1 MTSGAAMTRRDCVAG
16 PRSVWQSQ
24 AMPGK
29 RLEPGSVRGG
39 TKGSSRAAAASR
51 GPKGGARWG
60 ARKDPGAGPGGG
72 GRRASDAEHDAT
84 RRELRDVKAALD
96 EPSIVAITDAAGTI
110 THANDRFCRISGY
123 SREELL
129 GRNHRILNS
138 GHHPKSFLVDLWRT
152 ISRGGVWRG
161 KIVNRAKDGSL
172 YRVEATIVP
181 FLGALGKPVQHVAIR
196 TDVSWRKRLE
206 REILEA
212 GERERRRIGRD
223 LHDSLGQRLTALELG
238 AQGLIGTVLGLS
250 PQAGETLRHLAQ
262 QLREAVAQTRRLS
275 HGWSPV
281 SLESGGLL
289 HALLELAESTLA
301 LTRVRCQFVSSK
313 VDAFPDSATASHL
326 YRIAQEAVANA
337 LKHGHPRRI
346 VISLTR
352 RRDRALLE
360 VADDGTGFDASA
372 DSGKDLG
379 LGVMRYRAGLFGG
392 ELRIKSAPG
401 KGTQVICSVPMST

>member
-1 MTSGAAMTRRDCVAG
+1 MAVRRSGSGTG
-16 PRSVWQSQ
+16 
-24 AMPGK
+24 
-29 RLEPGSVRGG
+29 VRGG
-39 TKGSSRAAAASR
+39 KASRAARAGAPS
-51 GPKGGARWG
+51 GGARRAPSQARSPLG
-60 ARKDPGAGPGGG
+60 AAGADARNPG
-72 GRRASDAEHDAT
+72 RDAPEVDAT

-96 EPSIVAITDAAGTI
+96 EHSIVAITDASGTI
-110 THANDRFCRISGY
+110 THANDKFCQISGY

-138 GHHPKSFLVDLWRT
+138 GHHPKSFFVDLWRT
-152 ISRGGVWRG
+152 ISRGGIWRG
-161 KIVNRAKDGSL
+161 EIVNRAKDGSL
-172 YRVEATIVP
+172 YWVDTTIVP
-181 FLGALGKPVQHVAIR
+181 FLGTHGKPVQHVSIR

-223 LHDSLGQRLTALELG
+223 LHDNLGQRLTALELG
-238 AQGLIGTVLGLS
+238 AQGLIGTVSGLS
-250 PQAGETLRHLAQ
+250 AEAGQTLRHLAQ

-275 HGWSPV
+275 HGLSPV

-289 HALLELAESTLA
+289 HALLELAEGTLA
-301 LTRVRCQFVSSK
+301 LTRVECQFLSSK
-313 VDAFPDSATASHL
+313 VEAFPDSATASHL

-352 RRDRALLE
+352 RRDRVLLE
-360 VADDGTGFDASA
+360 VSDDGRGFDASSA
-372 DSGKDLG
+372 CGTGLG

-392 ELRIKSAPG
+392 ALQVKSSPG
-401 KGTQVICSVPMST
+401 KGTRVVCSVPMPT

>member
-1 MTSGAAMTRRDCVAG
+1 MAVRRSGSGTAVRGGKASRPIPAGPPSDGSPRAPSRSSRSTRGVAG
-16 PRSVWQSQ
+16 PEVD
-24 AMPGK
+24 
-29 RLEPGSVRGG
+29 
-39 TKGSSRAAAASR
+39 AA
-51 GPKGGARWG
+51 
-60 ARKDPGAGPGGG
+60 
-72 GRRASDAEHDAT
+72 

-96 EPSIVAITDAAGTI
+96 EHSIVAITDASGTI
-110 THANDRFCRISGY
+110 THANDKFCQISGY

-138 GHHPKSFLVDLWRT
+138 GHHPKGFFVDLWRT
-152 ISRGGVWRG
+152 ISRGAIWRG
-161 KIVNRAKDGSL
+161 EIVNRAKDGSL
-172 YRVEATIVP
+172 YWVETTIVP
-181 FLGALGKPVQHVAIR
+181 FLGTHGKPVQHVSIR

-223 LHDSLGQRLTALELG
+223 LHDNLGQRLTALELG
-238 AQGLIGTVLGLS
+238 AQGLIGTVSNLSAEAAQTLG
-250 PQAGETLRHLAQ
+250 HLAQ

-275 HGWSPV
+275 HGLSPV

-289 HALLELAESTLA
+289 HALLELAEGTMA
-301 LTRVRCQFVSSK
+301 LTRVECQFVSSK
-313 VDAFPDSATASHL
+313 VKAFPDSATASHL

-352 RRDRALLE
+352 RRDRVLLE
-360 VADDGTGFDASA
+360 VSDDGRGFDSAIASGA
-372 DSGKDLG
+372 GLG

-392 ELRIKSAPG
+392 ELQVKSSPG
-401 KGTQVICSVPMST
+401 KGTRVVCSVPMPT

>member
-1 MTSGAAMTRRDCVAG
+1 MAVRRSGSGTG
-16 PRSVWQSQ
+16 
-24 AMPGK
+24 
-29 RLEPGSVRGG
+29 VRGG
-39 TKGSSRAAAASR
+39 KASRAARAGAPS
-51 GPKGGARWG
+51 GGARRAPSKARSPLG
-60 ARKDPGAGPGGG
+60 AAGADARNPG
-72 GRRASDAEHDAT
+72 RDAPEVDAT

-96 EPSIVAITDAAGTI
+96 EHSIVAITDASGTI
-110 THANDRFCRISGY
+110 THANDKFCQISGY

-138 GHHPKSFLVDLWRT
+138 GHHPKSFFVDLWRT
-152 ISRGGVWRG
+152 ISRGGIWRG
-161 KIVNRAKDGSL
+161 EIVNRAKDGSL
-172 YRVEATIVP
+172 YWVDTTIVP
-181 FLGALGKPVQHVAIR
+181 FLGTHGKPVQHVSIR

-223 LHDSLGQRLTALELG
+223 LHDNLGQRLTALELG
-238 AQGLIGTVLGLS
+238 AQGLIGTVSGLS
-250 PQAGETLRHLAQ
+250 AEAGQTLRHLAQ

-275 HGWSPV
+275 HGLSPV

-289 HALLELAESTLA
+289 HALLELAEGTLA
-301 LTRVRCQFVSSK
+301 LTRVECQFVSSK
-313 VDAFPDSATASHL
+313 VEAFPDSATASHL

-352 RRDRALLE
+352 RRDRVLLE
-360 VADDGTGFDASA
+360 VSDDGRGFDASSA
-372 DSGKDLG
+372 CGTGLG

-392 ELRIKSAPG
+392 ALQVKSSPG
-401 KGTQVICSVPMST
+401 KGTRVVCSVPMPT